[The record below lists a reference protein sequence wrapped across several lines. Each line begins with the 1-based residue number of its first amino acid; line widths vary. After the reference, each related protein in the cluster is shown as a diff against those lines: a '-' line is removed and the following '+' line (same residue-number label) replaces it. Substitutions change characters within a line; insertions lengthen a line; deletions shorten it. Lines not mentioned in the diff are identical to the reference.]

1 MLIPSEGLT
10 QLLDKVSPFHSEIVI
25 LSRKLRM
32 KVGRMIK
39 RKRGLRRKQGLPR

>member
-1 MLIPSEGLT
+1 MPSVLIQG
-10 QLLDKVSPFHSEIVI
+10 V

-39 RKRGLRRKQGLPR
+39 RKIGLRRKQGLPR